1 MQMRAQ
7 NCMMTR
13 DLDASRE
20 QDLESTCIHRSP
32 VASAGWLPAGHRSR
46 LLPAPANQSTSLMTR
61 RLLSRTCGRGGDR
74 AREWPRRQAPGRR
87 ARRRSPSRRARHPA
101 VARRGGGR
109 LLSGRTTAQARWSA
123 RAPGSI
129 YGGAAALIQEV
140 RTNGLAEIA

>member
-20 QDLESTCIHRSP
+20 QDLKSTCIHRSP

-61 RLLSRTCGRGGDR
+61 RLLSTCRGLVGEGGIVRENGRDAKRQVGELADALLRGARGPR
-74 AREWPRRQAPGRR
+74 AIE
-87 ARRRSPSRRARHPA
+87 
-101 VARRGGGR
+101 
-109 LLSGRTTAQARWSA
+109 
-123 RAPGSI
+123 
-129 YGGAAALIQEV
+129 
-140 RTNGLAEIA
+140 